1 MMTISDKELLA
12 LGLGGLGQVHM
23 NLSRAAL
30 IEEALKRGEGRLSAG
45 GALVCE
51 TGHHTGRSPNDKFIV
66 EEPSSKDRIW
76 WGKVNRP
83 VSEATFDRLLG
94 RVQAYMQGR
103 EVFVQDLFA
112 GADPQF
118 RLPIR
123 VVTQHAWHAAFANN
137 MFVRPVGSE
146 RQGLEAEATVLHV
159 PDFEA
164 VPEIDGTNSSTFIM
178 VHFGRRLVLIG
189 GTQYAGEIKKSIFT
203 LMNYLLPQRG
213 VMSMHA
219 SANIGASGDVAVF
232 FGLSGTG
239 KTTLS
244 ADPDRKL
251 IGDDEHGWADG
262 GVFNVEGGCYAKVIK
277 LSRTAEPEIYAT
289 TAMHGTILEN
299 VVMDP
304 QTRAL
309 DLDSD
314 ARTENTRAAYQL
326 DAIPNYEATGKGGH
340 PRTILML
347 TCDAFGVMPPLARLT
362 PEQAMYHFLAGY
374 TAKVAGTERGV
385 KEPSATFS
393 TCFGAP
399 FMSLHPTVYAKL
411 LGEKIAR
418 HGTTCYLVN
427 TGWSGGA
434 YGVGSRMKIAH
445 TRALVRAALSGE
457 LDKAE
462 FEQEAAF
469 GFQVPKAVE
478 GVPAEVLLPR
488 NTWTD
493 KAAYDATAAK
503 LSGMFRDAIAQF
515 EGMVDAHILDAG
527 PKAIAATH

>member
-1 MMTISDKELLA
+1 
-12 LGLGGLGQVHM
+12 
-23 NLSRAAL
+23 
-30 IEEALKRGEGRLSAG
+30 
-45 GALVCE
+45 
-51 TGHHTGRSPNDKFIV
+51 
-66 EEPSSKDRIW
+66 
-76 WGKVNRP
+76 
-83 VSEATFDRLLG
+83 
-94 RVQAYMQGR
+94 
-103 EVFVQDLFA
+103 
-112 GADPQF
+112 
-118 RLPIR
+118 
-123 VVTQHAWHAAFANN
+123 
-137 MFVRPVGSE
+137 
-146 RQGLEAEATVLHV
+146 
-159 PDFEA
+159 
-164 VPEIDGTNSSTFIM
+164 
-178 VHFGRRLVLIG
+178 
-189 GTQYAGEIKKSIFT
+189 
-203 LMNYLLPQRG
+203 
-213 VMSMHA
+213 
-219 SANIGASGDVAVF
+219 
-232 FGLSGTG
+232 
-239 KTTLS
+239 
-244 ADPDRKL
+244 
-251 IGDDEHGWADG
+251 
-262 GVFNVEGGCYAKVIK
+262 
-277 LSRTAEPEIYAT
+277 
-289 TAMHGTILEN
+289 
-299 VVMDP
+299 MDP

-457 LDKAE
+457 LDKTE